1 MNILLQSKEEINQQ
15 KKLIMEY
22 NLQLIPMVK
31 GKIKLKDHYLK
42 VKIMEVAVKNYLI
55 ISFLL
60 TLFLIFI

>member
-1 MNILLQSKEEINQQ
+1 
-15 KKLIMEY
+15 MEY

>member
-1 MNILLQSKEEINQQ
+1 
-15 KKLIMEY
+15 MEY
-22 NLQLIPMVK
+22 NLLLIPMVK

>member
-1 MNILLQSKEEINQQ
+1 
-15 KKLIMEY
+15 MEY

-55 ISFLL
+55 IFL
-60 TLFLIFI
+60 FVNFIFNFYLIFLNIY